1 MDLNNKLKGLPPIYY
16 VNLDYRND
24 RREYMEK
31 QFEKWNITN
40 YTRVSASRL
49 DPAPSTVKSL
59 VKTSAAV

>member
-40 YTRVSASRL
+40 YTRVSASRFSI
-49 DPAPSTVKSL
+49 DKMVISYNEIWSG
-59 VKTSAAV
+59 